1 MARQIIDA
9 IRHRKCYQGEA
20 TPVAKKSR
28 NAARFT
34 AQHMQQPR
42 EQMLA
47 RSSTTNRIPAPKTE
61 SLHPEPNPY
70 THS

>member
-20 TPVAKKSR
+20 TLTPVAKKSR
-28 NAARFT
+28 NAPRFT

-47 RSSTTNRIPAPKTE
+47 R
-61 SLHPEPNPY
+61 Y
-70 THS
+70 